1 MFYFLLNTDK
11 CVKDVTQKKHPYNIN
26 TNYYPRAT
34 GFSFVN

>member
-1 MFYFLLNTDK
+1 MFFLLNTNK
-11 CVKDVTQKKHPYNIN
+11 CVEDVIQKKHLYNS